1 MVVVAKKNGQPRYTV
16 DFQRLNARYLR
27 ETHHTP
33 APFDMVS
40 GVPVH
45 SFKTV
50 ADAFW
55 GFHQVELQEES
66 KHLTTF
72 ITP

>member
-1 MVVVAKKNGQPRYTV
+1 MANLDASWTS
-16 DFQRLNARYLR
+16 NASCLR
-27 ETHHTP
+27 EPHYTP

-66 KHLTTF
+66 KCLTTF
-72 ITP
+72 ITHGVASSIVGHP